1 MVRPSEASSQAS
13 VLVISLPYTEHRA
26 GRFQSLLGTLLSE
39 STGHKANRLGGKSKP
54 GELRARKRE
63 DTGSRAAPLYKGLD
77 VSGAQPGNQRQ
88 GQREEGL
95 VVHSVL
101 SQTDAHFLS
110 NVGVGKST
118 KFSLPWMRP
127 RTDSTTPSSA
137 NGSARGRVGG
147 SELWLAPGGAN
158 HL

>member
-54 GELRARKRE
+54 GELRARKGE
-63 DTGSRAAPLYKGLD
+63 HTGDRAALLYEGFD
-77 VSGAQPGNQRQ
+77 VSGTQAGKQRQ
-88 GQREEGL
+88 GQTEERF

-101 SQTDAHFLS
+101 SHLEVHFL
-110 NVGVGKST
+110 
-118 KFSLPWMRP
+118 
-127 RTDSTTPSSA
+127 
-137 NGSARGRVGG
+137 
-147 SELWLAPGGAN
+147 
-158 HL
+158 